1 MLLLLVVLTYGNTTN
16 EIKSCVSGNKNAAQ
30 VKLKNSANH
39 TPTLHGDL
47 SGIVVKY
54 GGCAYEVPKHLN

>member
-1 MLLLLVVLTYGNTTN
+1 M
-16 EIKSCVSGNKNAAQ
+16 KSKAVFQETRMQPKY
-30 VKLKNSANH
+30 VKPKQIINSVNH